1 MTPKPQPGD
10 VFRYAYLWKRQQQD
24 GETEG
29 RKSRPACIAVTMA
42 TAEGDTVLFILPLTT
57 QPPMKDRLAIAV
69 PAIEARRAGLD
80 SHRSIWV
87 ILDELNTDVFERSYA
102 LEDRERLGAFSRKF
116 TNQLTTRLLQI
127 VKDGGAN
134 IVPRTD

>member
-1 MTPKPQPGD
+1 MTAEPQPGD

-29 RKSRPACIAVTMA
+29 RKSRPVCVAVTMA
-42 TAEGDTVLFILPLTT
+42 TAEGDTVLFILPMTT
-57 QPPMKDRLAIAV
+57 QPPAKGRLAIPV

-80 SHRSIWV
+80 SHRSVWV

-116 TNQLTTRLLQI
+116 ADQLATRLLQI
-127 VKDGGAN
+127 ARDGGAS